1 MTEQS
6 NHFGANNAIT
16 GSDIVGKRIFPF
28 SFYLR
33 SQRHSIITLEINTT
47 TILVALKL
55 IYFNTFDMQNLK
67 VQTLLKRS

>member
-47 TILVALKL
+47 LLVAL
-55 IYFNTFDMQNLK
+55 IYFDTFDMQNLK
-67 VQTLLKRS
+67 V